1 LYRMHLLKYVCIVLF
16 FMCETFAFAQFS
28 QWNMNYNNPGNLN
41 AFIYKPSNYSDT
53 VSYPM
58 VVVLHGCSQNA
69 KEVAVQSGWME
80 LADSNQFILV
90 FPEQKLSNNM
100 SRCFNWFFEEDIV
113 KGRGEAESIYQIRKS
128 VSDSLKID
136 EEQVFIYGLSA
147 GAAMSVAVLSCYPN
161 EFKAG
166 AILAGGPYK
175 TISKPFQAPVKMRFP
190 DILPADSLG
199 KKVKE
204 QNPDYD
210 GKYPSLI
217 VLHGLRDIVVSYENT
232 NEIVKQW
239 TNIHN
244 TDEIPEAV
252 FLNYDAK
259 ENFERYEYKNASDET
274 VVIKYFLKQIGHK
287 LPVDPGKGYKQGG
300 KRGLFAEDVDIFS
313 TWYIANDFGLI
324 KK

>member
-1 LYRMHLLKYVCIVLF
+1 M
-16 FMCETFAFAQFS
+16 AGFS
-28 QWNMNYNNPGNLN
+28 QLTSWNFTGNNPGNLN
-41 AFIYKPSNYSDT
+41 AFIYKPSDCSDT
-53 VSYPM
+53 VSYPL
-58 VVVLHGCSQNA
+58 VVILHGCSQNA

-100 SRCFNWFFEEDIV
+100 NRCFNWFLEGDIE
-113 KGRGEAESIYQIRKS
+113 KGRGEAESVYQIKKS
-128 VSDSLKID
+128 VCDSLKIN

-147 GAAMSVAVLSCYPN
+147 GAAMSVAVLSCYPG

-166 AILAGGPYK
+166 AILAGGSYK
-175 TISKPFQAPVKMRFP
+175 SISNPFQAPVKMRFP

-204 QNPDYD
+204 QNPDYT

-244 TDEIPEAV
+244 TDNIPEAV

-259 ENFERYEYKNASDET
+259 ENFERYEYKNGANET

-313 TWYIANDFGLI
+313 TWYIAKDFGLI
-324 KK
+324 ESD